1 MEGKLGL
8 KPSLLTR
15 QTRTTRVEPRTT
27 RVEPIL
33 RTTTNVGGLNTEAKD

>member
-15 QTRTTRVEPRTT
+15 QTRTT